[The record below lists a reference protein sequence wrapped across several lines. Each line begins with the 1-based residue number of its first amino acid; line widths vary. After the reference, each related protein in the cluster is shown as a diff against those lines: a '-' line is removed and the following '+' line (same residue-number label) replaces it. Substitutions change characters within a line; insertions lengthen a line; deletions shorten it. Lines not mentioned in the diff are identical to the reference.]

1 MTARPATQADAIA
14 VVPASLG
21 ATGDAVVAI
30 AAEVRGHALRSLSAE
45 AMGSDSCS
53 AALCGASGLVEQA
66 MQAAVQSLTEIAR
79 ALHAASGA
87 YGLADLVAFRPER

>member
-1 MTARPATQADAIA
+1 MRTDAIA

-21 ATGDAVVAI
+21 ATADAVVAI

-45 AMGSDSCS
+45 SVGSGPCS
-53 AALCGASGLVEQA
+53 AALTGSSGLVEQA
-66 MQAAVQSLTEIAR
+66 LQAASLSLDELAR
-79 ALHAASGA
+79 ALHAAAGA